1 MESWVLLT
9 PSQYGFRNA
18 HSAQHAIPDI
28 VNAIRTNMNNRLF
41 SCGIFIDLKKA
52 FDTAD
57 HEILLRKSDHYGF
70 RGIINIWFSS
80 YLQGRT
86 QTTQIGPHISERLD
100 STCGVPQGS
109 VLGPLLFLL
118 YINNIQES
126 SDKLS
131 FIFLRMI
138 QIIFCPAQRKLS
150 YQPKIVIFDNKQ
162 NKKVALE
169 HKDYVKYLRILIDK
183 NLSWKHHIDHI
194 IIQVSWTVGLIAKLR
209 HFLPTHILLNIY
221 IPTHTLLNKYI
232 PSSYSPLLNI
242 RSDIMGPGL

>member
-1 MESWVLLT
+1 
-9 PSQYGFRNA
+9 
-18 HSAQHAIPDI
+18 
-28 VNAIRTNMNNRLF
+28 MNNRLF

-52 FDTAD
+52 FDTVD
-57 HEILLRKSDHYGF
+57 HEILLRKLDHYGF

-100 STCGVPQGS
+100 STCRVPQGS

-118 YINNIQES
+118 YMNDIQES

-131 FIFLRMI
+131 FYLFADDTNILFANKNLKSFEFDVNHKLNKVYDGLI
-138 QIIFCPAQRKLS
+138 ANKLTLNIKKSNFVILCPAQRKLS

-194 IIQVSWTVGLIAKLR
+194 IIKVS
-209 HFLPTHILLNIY
+209 
-221 IPTHTLLNKYI
+221 
-232 PSSYSPLLNI
+232 
-242 RSDIMGPGL
+242 

>member
-1 MESWVLLT
+1 
-9 PSQYGFRNA
+9 
-18 HSAQHAIPDI
+18 
-28 VNAIRTNMNNRLF
+28 MNNHLF

-52 FDTAD
+52 FDTVD
-57 HEILLRKSDHYGF
+57 HEILLRKLDHYGF

-100 STCGVPQGS
+100 STCRVPQGS

-118 YINNIQES
+118 YMNVIQES

-131 FIFLRMI
+131 FYLFADDTNILFANKNLKSFEFDVNHKLNKVYDWLI
-138 QIIFCPAQRKLS
+138 ANKLTLNIKKSNFVILCPAQRKLS

-194 IIQVSWTVGLIAKLR
+194 IIKVS
-209 HFLPTHILLNIY
+209 
-221 IPTHTLLNKYI
+221 
-232 PSSYSPLLNI
+232 
-242 RSDIMGPGL
+242 